1 MGNNKA
7 VEIIRSKA
15 DGRHPRVGII
25 LGTGLGPFAE
35 NVENKIINV
44 GTGKATTIKT
54 IINICGEMP
63 VLP

>member
-15 DGRHPRVGII
+15 DGRHPKVAII

-35 NVENKIINV
+35 NIENKILFPRALKLQDKISNELR
-44 GTGKATTIKT
+44 
-54 IINICGEMP
+54 NISF
-63 VLP
+63 LN